1 MLDKVE
7 QPSGLQAFGM
17 YINGASVGASNG
29 KTMESLN
36 PYSGKPWATV
46 PDGTREDVDTAVAAA
61 RAAFDSG
68 PWSEMTATQR
78 AALLRKLGDII
89 KRDAEALARCESRD
103 NGKLYREMLGQWQYI
118 PEWFYY
124 YAGMADKLQG
134 DTIPSDRPNFFIYTR
149 REPVGVVGAIT
160 PWNSPGLLLVFK
172 LAPGLAAGCT
182 FVVKPSEH
190 TPVSTLELAKRIEE
204 AGFPKGVFNVVTGQG
219 AIGAALVEHP
229 DVDKIA
235 FTGATSTGKA
245 IAASAARNL
254 TRVSL
259 ELGGKSPNIV
269 FADADLDVA
278 ANGAIAGIF
287 GATGQ
292 TCMAGSR
299 LLVQESVHDE
309 LVERL
314 VARTQ
319 SIRLG
324 DPMDVETEMGP
335 VANEP
340 QLRKVLEYIDIAKK
354 DGARLACGGQLDPK
368 LGGMFVQPTIF
379 TDVHNQ
385 MRIAREEVFGPIL
398 AVIKFRDEEHAVEIA
413 NDTRFGLAAAV
424 WTQNIHRGHR
434 VAHRLRA
441 GTVWI
446 NAYRVVSFAA
456 PFGGFK
462 ESGLGRENG
471 MDSIRDFT
479 ETKSVYVELS
489 GEPRDPFRLG

>member
-1 MLDKVE
+1 MDKKVSDG
-7 QPSGLQAFGM
+7 PPVAHYDLHIDGRDVPCDRVMDSF
-17 YINGASVGASNG
+17 
-29 KTMESLN
+29 N
-36 PYSGKPWATV
+36 PYTGERWAVV
-46 PDGTREDVDTAVAAA
+46 PDGQESDIDAAVAAA
-61 RAAFDSG
+61 RRAFDEG
-68 PWSEMTATQR
+68 PWSKLTATQR
-78 AALLRKLGDII
+78 GALIRKLGDIVA
-89 KRDAEALARCESRD
+89 RDAEILARIECND
-103 NGKLYREMLGQWQYI
+103 NGKLYREMLGQWRYI
-118 PEWFYY
+118 PEYFYY
-124 YAGMADKLQG
+124 FAGMADKLQG
-134 DTIPSDRPNFFIYTR
+134 DVVPSDRTNFFIYTR

-190 TPVSTLELAKRIEE
+190 TPVSTLELAKRFKE
-204 AGFPKGVFNVVTGQG
+204 AGFPDGVFNVVTGQG
-219 AIGAALVEHP
+219 TLGAALVKHP
-229 DVDKIA
+229 GIDKVA
-235 FTGATSTGKA
+235 FTGATATGKR
-245 IAASAARNL
+245 IAASAAQNL

-299 LLVQESVHDE
+299 LLVQDSVHDE
-309 LVERL
+309 LLERI
-314 VARTQ
+314 VARTKE
-319 SIRLG
+319 IRLG
-324 DPMDVETEMGP
+324 NPMDEATEMGP

-340 QLRKVLEYIDIAKK
+340 QYHKVMEYIDVAKA
-354 DGARLACGGQLDPK
+354 DGAKLCCGGIGDPD
-368 LGGMFVQPTIF
+368 LGGFFVQPTVLSNV
-379 TDVHNQ
+379 TND
-385 MRIAREEVFGPIL
+385 MRIAQEEVFGPVL
-398 AVIKFRDEEHAVEIA
+398 SVIKFSDEEDAIRIA

-446 NAYRVVSFAA
+446 NAYRVVSFAT

-471 MDSIRDFT
+471 VDAIREYT
-479 ETKSVYVELS
+479 ETKSVYVELT
-489 GEPRDPFRLG
+489 GEPRDPFKLG

>member
-1 MLDKVE
+1 MGD
-7 QPSGLQAFGM
+7 QATIAPALQSFGM
-17 YINGASVGASNG
+17 YIDGKWVSASDSR
-29 KTMESLN
+29 TMESLN
-36 PYSGKPWATV
+36 PYSGKAWATV
-46 PDGTREDVDTAVAAA
+46 PDGGRDDINKAVAAA
-61 RAAFDSG
+61 RTAFDTG
-68 PWSEMTATQR
+68 PWSAMTATQR
-78 AALLRKLGDII
+78 AALLRRLGDII
-89 KRDAEALARCESRD
+89 KRDAEELARCESRD

-229 DVDKIA
+229 DIDKVA
-235 FTGATSTGKA
+235 FTGATSTGKV

-269 FADADLDVA
+269 FADANLDVA

-314 VARTQ
+314 VTRTR

-324 DPMDVETEMGP
+324 DPMDPETEMGP

-340 QLRKVLEYIDIAKK
+340 QLRKVLEYIDVAKA
-354 DGARLACGGQLDPK
+354 DGARLACGGQQDPV

-379 TDVHNQ
+379 CDVHNQ

-398 AVIKFRDEEHAVEIA
+398 SIIKFRDEEHAVKIA

-446 NAYRVVSFAA
+446 NAYRVVSFAT